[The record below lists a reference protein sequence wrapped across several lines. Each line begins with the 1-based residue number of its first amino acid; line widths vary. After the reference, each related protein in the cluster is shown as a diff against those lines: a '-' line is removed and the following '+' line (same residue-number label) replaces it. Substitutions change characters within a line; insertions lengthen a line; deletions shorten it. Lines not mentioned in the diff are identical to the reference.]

1 MIGSRITVVRRLVQW
16 ASLGLLL
23 VPLLWPG
30 NQIWFGTYISSAF
43 LGVALTDPLAALEVA
58 LAGRSLWW
66 PLLWSV
72 LPLAAVALVA
82 GRVFC
87 AWVCP
92 LNTVLELA
100 GAVRQCSATKITNT
114 WWPYRVLAM
123 FLVVAATVGMPLFT
137 IISPIGI
144 ISRSVVFGVGAEA
157 AFIGALIAAEWL
169 VGRKAWCRFVCPVGA
184 LYGIIGYKR
193 GLVIEVDARRCSQC
207 GKCDAACSMGV
218 KAGGTGTLDRLGCT
232 NCGDCIAACPDK
244 AISLRWT
251 RNRKGGA
258 PDSES
263 MGSIAR

>member
-1 MIGSRITVVRRLVQW
+1 MAGSRIILFRRLTQW
-16 ASLGLLL
+16 TCLGLLL

-30 NQIWFGTYISSAF
+30 NQIWFGTYVSSQFA
-43 LGVALTDPLAALEVA
+43 GVALTDPLAALEVA

-66 PLLWSV
+66 PLVWSV
-72 LPLAAVALVA
+72 LPLLVVALVA

-87 AWVCP
+87 SWVCP

-100 GAVRQCSATKITNT
+100 GAIRPRGGGKLANT
-114 WWPYRVLAM
+114 WWPYRVLGL
-123 FLVVAATVGMPLFT
+123 FLVLAGTVGLPLFT

-144 ISRSVVFGVGAEA
+144 ISRSVIFGAGAET

-169 VGRKAWCRFVCPVGA
+169 FGRKAWCRFVCPVGA
-184 LYGIIGYKR
+184 CYGIIGHKR
-193 GLVIEVDARRCSQC
+193 ILAIEVDAGRCNQC
-207 GKCDAACSMGV
+207 GQCDAACSMGV
-218 KAGGTGTLDRLGCT
+218 KAGGTGRLDRLGCT

-251 RNRKGGA
+251 RKRKGGA